1 MILRRVI
8 DHVKHQNW
16 TAVALDFVIVVMG
29 VFIGIQVSN
38 WNEARK
44 TSSAQSALLERLDDE
59 FEALE
64 PVLSRWVDEMQA
76 TTASTAAVV
85 NALRVEAP
93 PNDLAAFRK
102 DLAQANFVRSMPAL
116 PANYIALVSSG
127 GIASIENDRL
137 RVALIRYGDAHAQAE
152 RFYPAAL
159 AAVFDPQAN
168 YFTAVLQPG
177 RAATPSLVTTGKGS
191 RLRARKCRPGS
202 RFKTNSS
209 SNRRTSSKRCGR
221 YAQFWRSVHDPPP
234 HLRACEGPQLVRGR
248 DRFRHRR
255 CRRLCRLTGQQL
267 ERGEAGPRARILL
280 P

>member
-1 MILRRVI
+1 MIPRRVYE
-8 DHVKHQNW
+8 HVTTHNW
-16 TAVALDFVIVVMG
+16 FAVAIDFVIVVVG

-168 YFTAVLQPG
+168 YFTAVDWAMDPAAWESGDAILSYDWERLKAS
-177 RAATPSLVTTGKGS
+177 RAEMQAWVTFQNELVEQ
-191 RLRARKCRPGS
+191 
-202 RFKTNSS
+202 
-209 SNRRTSSKRCGR
+209 SKN
-221 YAQFWRSVHDPPP
+221 
-234 HLRACEGPQLVRGR
+234 
-248 DRFRHRR
+248 
-255 CRRLCRLTGQQL
+255 QL
-267 ERGEAGPRARILL
+267 EAVRTIRSILEKRS
-280 P
+280 